1 MTPAR
6 ILAKLRKQSGLT
18 AQQLAQAVNLTRQA
32 IHAIETGKRQPSLK
46 TARALVKA
54 MGQSLAVFD

>member
-6 ILAKLRKQSGLT
+6 ILTKLRKQSGLT
-18 AQQLAQAVNLTRQA
+18 AQQLAEQAKLTRQA
-32 IHAIETGKRQPSLK
+32 VHAIETGKREPSLS

-54 MGQSLAVFD
+54 MGKSLAVFD